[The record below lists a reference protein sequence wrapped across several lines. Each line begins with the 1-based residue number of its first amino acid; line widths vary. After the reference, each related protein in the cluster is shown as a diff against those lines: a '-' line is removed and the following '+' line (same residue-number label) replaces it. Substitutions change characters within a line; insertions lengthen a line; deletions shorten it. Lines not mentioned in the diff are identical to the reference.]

1 MKKRLMAL
9 LLLTGLLS
17 AALTGCG
24 GGSTEQASED
34 GQTADGSTEARAQAN
49 EIVVGIAQDL
59 DESLDPHLA
68 VAAGTKEVMF
78 NVFEGLVKPTPDG
91 DLVPAVADHY
101 EISEDQTTYTFTL
114 REGACWSDG
123 TPVKAEDFITAWTRV
138 ISGAVDSPCRYL
150 FDVILGARDYENE
163 ESELGLEATED
174 GKLVVTLE
182 GDYSGFAHMLAAPAF
197 WPIKEG
203 EMAYN
208 GRYAL
213 ADITENVATLKP
225 NTGYRGEKPAAG
237 LALKYYYGDLAA
249 LETLAA
255 DGTLQ
260 ATFGYAGDAITPVTG
275 SNGVTGY
282 YVLNTEK
289 LSEADTRLAVKRLL
303 AGEEGTGPLPENMTL
318 LTLKDAPAVPEALAN
333 ATNLTVNALDYE
345 DYKAARTAGEYDLL
359 YLAVSLDYPD
369 EAVLL
374 HWFASASESNYAKYN
389 SEEFDEMLSKIDT
402 ETEESARIGLVKGA
416 MQLLAEEAVLLP
428 QDTGKTPLYC
438 HASLSGIT
446 CDAQGLWNFGDAKY
460 TA

>member
-1 MKKRLMAL
+1 MKKIIAL
-9 LLLTGLLS
+9 LL
-17 AALTGCG
+17 ALTLVLTMVGCG
-24 GGSTEQASED
+24 GKKEYLAGTVIDTGVVAIGVP
-34 GQTADGSTEARAQAN
+34 GQPANTDPALYDGSLAARAVLGMLYQGLTAVDENGQA
-49 EIVVGIAQDL
+49 VGAAA
-59 DESLDPHLA
+59 ESW
-68 VAAGTKEVMF
+68 
-78 NVFEGLVKPTPDG
+78 
-91 DLVPAVADHY
+91 
-101 EISEDQTTYTFTL
+101 EISATDDAAKRPVYTFTL

-289 LSEADTRLAVKRLL
+289 LSEAETRLAVKRLL
-303 AGEEGTGPLPENMTL
+303 AGEEG
-318 LTLKDAPAVPEALAN
+318 
-333 ATNLTVNALDYE
+333 
-345 DYKAARTAGEYDLL
+345 
-359 YLAVSLDYPD
+359 
-369 EAVLL
+369 
-374 HWFASASESNYAKYN
+374 ESQSMRN
-389 SEEFDEMLSKIDT
+389 
-402 ETEESARIGLVKGA
+402 
-416 MQLLAEEAVLLP
+416 
-428 QDTGKTPLYC
+428 
-438 HASLSGIT
+438 
-446 CDAQGLWNFGDAKY
+446 
-460 TA
+460 

>member
-1 MKKRLMAL
+1 MKKIIAL
-9 LLLTGLLS
+9 LL
-17 AALTGCG
+17 ALTMVLTMVGCG
-24 GGSTEQASED
+24 GKKEYLAGTVSDTGVVAIGVP
-34 GQTADGSTEARAQAN
+34 GQPANTDPALYDGSLAARAVQGMLYQGLTAVDENGQA
-49 EIVVGIAQDL
+49 VGAAA
-59 DESLDPHLA
+59 ESW
-68 VAAGTKEVMF
+68 
-78 NVFEGLVKPTPDG
+78 
-91 DLVPAVADHY
+91 
-101 EISEDQTTYTFTL
+101 EISATDDAAKRPVYTFTL

-150 FDVILGARDYENE
+150 FDVILGAKDYENE

-289 LSEADTRLAVKRLL
+289 LSEAETRLAVKRLL
-303 AGEEGTGPLPENMTL
+303 AGEEGTGTLPENMTL

-345 DYKAARTAGEYDLL
+345 DYKAARDAGEYDLL

>member
-1 MKKRLMAL
+1 MKKTLAL
-9 LLLTGLLS
+9 LLTIALLMMAGCGSSKEYLTGAVS
-17 AALTGCG
+17 DTGVVAIGIPGEPMNTDPALY
-24 GGSTEQASED
+24 
-34 GQTADGSTEARAQAN
+34 DGSLAARAMMGLLYEGLTAVN
-49 EIVVGIAQDL
+49 EEGIA
-59 DESLDPHLA
+59 
-68 VAAGTKEVMF
+68 VGAAAEHWEV
-78 NVFEGLVKPTPDG
+78 
-91 DLVPAVADHY
+91 
-101 EISEDQTTYTFTL
+101 TTTDDAAKRPVYTFTL
-114 REGACWSDG
+114 RQGACWSDG
-123 TPVKAEDFITAWTRV
+123 SEVKAEDFIGAWKRV
-138 ISGAVDSPCRYL
+138 ISGAVESPYRYL
-150 FDVILGARDYENE
+150 FDVILGAKDYENE
-163 ESELGLEATED
+163 ESELGLAVTEE
-174 GKLVVTLE
+174 GALQVTRE
-182 GDYSGFAHMLAAPAF
+182 GAFAGFAHMLAAPAF
-197 WPIKEG
+197 YPVKEG
-203 EMAYN
+203 ERVYN
-208 GRYAL
+208 GRYAMT
-213 ADITENVATLKP
+213 AIGDHVATLSP
-225 NTGYRGEKPAAG
+225 NGGYRGEKTGTG
-237 LALKYYYGDLAA
+237 LTLKYYFGDMAA
-249 LETLAA
+249 LEEWAA

-260 ATFGYAGDAITPVTG
+260 ATFGYAGENAPAVTG
-275 SNGVTGY
+275 SNGVNGY

-289 LSEADTRLAVKRLL
+289 LSEAETRLAVKRLL

-446 CDAQGLWNFGDAKY
+446 CDAQGLWDFGDAKY

>member
-1 MKKRLMAL
+1 MKKIIAL
-9 LLLTGLLS
+9 LL
-17 AALTGCG
+17 ALTLVLTMVGCG
-24 GGSTEQASED
+24 GKKEYLAGTVSDTGVVAIGVP
-34 GQTADGSTEARAQAN
+34 GQPANTDPALYDGSLAARAVLGMLYQGLTAVDENGQA
-49 EIVVGIAQDL
+49 VGAAA
-59 DESLDPHLA
+59 ESW
-68 VAAGTKEVMF
+68 
-78 NVFEGLVKPTPDG
+78 
-91 DLVPAVADHY
+91 
-101 EISEDQTTYTFTL
+101 EISATDDAAKRPVYTFTL

-150 FDVILGARDYENE
+150 FDVILGAKDYENE

-289 LSEADTRLAVKRLL
+289 LSEAETRLAVKRLL

-345 DYKAARTAGEYDLL
+345 DY
-359 YLAVSLDYPD
+359 LDYPD

>member
-1 MKKRLMAL
+1 MKKRLLAL

-34 GQTADGSTEARAQAN
+34 GQTADGSTGARAQAN

-78 NVFEGLVKPTPDG
+78 NVFEGLVKPTPEG
-91 DLVPAVADHY
+91 ELIPAVADHY

-225 NTGYRGEKPAAG
+225 NPGYRGENPAAG

-289 LSEADTRLAVKRLL
+289 LSEAETRLAVKRLL
-303 AGEEGTGPLPENMTL
+303 AGEEGTGTLPENMTL

-345 DYKAARTAGEYDLL
+345 DYKAARDAGEYDLL

>member
-1 MKKRLMAL
+1 MKKIIAL
-9 LLLTGLLS
+9 LL
-17 AALTGCG
+17 ALTLVLTMVGCG
-24 GGSTEQASED
+24 GKKEYLAGTVSDTGVVAIGVP
-34 GQTADGSTEARAQAN
+34 GQPANTDPALYDGSLAARAVLGMLYQGLTAVDENGQA
-49 EIVVGIAQDL
+49 VGAAA
-59 DESLDPHLA
+59 ESW
-68 VAAGTKEVMF
+68 
-78 NVFEGLVKPTPDG
+78 
-91 DLVPAVADHY
+91 
-101 EISEDQTTYTFTL
+101 EISATDDAAKRPVYTFTL

-123 TPVKAEDFITAWTRV
+123 TPVKAEDFITAWIRV

-289 LSEADTRLAVKRLL
+289 LSEAETRLAVKRLL
-303 AGEEGTGPLPENMTL
+303 AGEEGTGPLPENM
-318 LTLKDAPAVPEALAN
+318 
-333 ATNLTVNALDYE
+333 TVNALDYE

-446 CDAQGLWNFGDAKY
+446 CDAQGLWDFGDAKY